1 MREAI
6 LGRNRDALAQIVTTV
21 QACGALDYTR
31 RRAGHHRD
39 LALAALN
46 DVPDSAFRQNLES
59 IARMAVDRVS

>member
-1 MREAI
+1 

-21 QACGALDYTR
+21 RACGALDYTH

-46 DVPDSAFRQNLES
+46 HVSDSAFRQNLES